1 MVDFH
6 TGYGQLGLGHT
17 DDAWAPACVALASSA
32 LCVSAGAS
40 HSLVLLEDGDA
51 MGCVEI
57 NQCAG
62 CTRQFFT
69 KSFLGDDVAVLAR

>member
-1 MVDFH
+1 MLPLVGRARGRDRI
-6 TGYGQLGLGHT
+6 G
-17 DDAWAPACVALASSA
+17 VALASSA
-32 LCVSAGAS
+32 LCVAAGAS

-57 NQCAG
+57 NRCVG

-69 KSFLGDDVAVLAR
+69 KSFLGDDVAVLAW